1 MGAGTGKSPL
11 RVVHPPS
18 PYRATADAGGKTLTM
33 GDGGSLEAPPGGDG
47 PAVTFLHGSVPVE
60 REGSKPGE

>member
-1 MGAGTGKSPL
+1 M
-11 RVVHPPS
+11 VHPPS

-47 PAVTFLHGSVPVE
+47 TAVTFLHGSVPVE